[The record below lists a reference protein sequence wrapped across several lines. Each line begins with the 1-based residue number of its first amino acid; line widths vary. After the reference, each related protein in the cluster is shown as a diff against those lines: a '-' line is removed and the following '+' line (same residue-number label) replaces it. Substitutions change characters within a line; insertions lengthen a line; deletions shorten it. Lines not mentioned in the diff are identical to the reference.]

1 VSTDL
6 HARACPY
13 CGEPSG
19 STLACLACGKLLEE
33 TEGDNHFARLGVTPL
48 EALDED
54 KLEAHYLRLSRLLH
68 PDFQGASDD
77 ATRALALSHSATLNH
92 AYRTLRDEQARHE
105 YLLELLHPGALEK
118 HKQLDP
124 EFLMEAMEV
133 NEELEQAHEDGC
145 ADTVNRIA
153 AMARHQID
161 ERMQNV
167 AAACSATFE
176 RIAAAEGHV
185 PAADAEAAADTS
197 ATPRDPGE
205 RSGAPRSVTAHWDT
219 EEIATLLHQAR
230 VYRRILRDTHNAP
243 PTSGT
248 P

>member
-1 VSTDL
+1 MSTDL
-6 HARACPY
+6 HARACPH
-13 CGEPSG
+13 CGATAG
-19 STLACLACGKLLEE
+19 STLACFACGKLLEE
-33 TEGDNHFARLGVTPL
+33 SADAHHFARLGVTPL

-54 KLEAHYLRLSRLLH
+54 KLEANYLRLSRLLH
-68 PDFQGASDD
+68 PDFQGSSDA
-77 ATRALALSHSATLNH
+77 ATQALAVSHSATLNH

-105 YLLELLHPGALEK
+105 YLLELLEPGALEK

-124 EFLMEAMEV
+124 AFLMEAMEV

-153 AMARHQID
+153 SMARDEID

-176 RIAAAEGHV
+176 RIAADEGHA
-185 PAADAEAAADTS
+185 PHADPEAAADTS
-197 ATPRDPGE
+197 PTPRHGDE
-205 RSGAPRSVTAHWDT
+205 LAGAPRPISAHWDS

-230 VYRRILRDTHNAP
+230 VYRRILRDTTP
-243 PTSGT
+243 KTGT